1 MEGNFLPY
9 GRILDISLQS
19 IGFLPTLQILDRIDQ
34 DFHRITVRA
43 QPATASVSCTGCG
56 RPSRRVH
63 GAYWR
68 SLGDVACFGRPT
80 VLLVRVR
87 RFRCSDAT
95 CPRRTFTEPLP
106 GIARPRARQT
116 DRLRAVHR
124 TIGLALGGNP
134 GSRHATAMGMPI
146 SRTTLMHRVRAA
158 TGSPAAPVAVL
169 GVDDW
174 AWRKGHRY
182 GTILCDLER
191 RRVIDLLPDR
201 SADTLAAWLAAHPSV
216 TVVVRDRAG
225 AYAEGAARGAPD
237 ALQIADRWHLLRNA
251 SDALLGILEHHHRDL
266 RAAARTATAPS
277 EPPAVTEA
285 PPPVALEPDRRLR
298 STERRAQAAQERRD
312 ARYAEAVRLREQGL
326 STRAVA
332 RSLGVERK
340 TVRRWLRAG
349 HAPTWRHADR
359 GTSILDPYHGYLEE
373 RWQAGCRNAAA
384 LWRELQERGFPGQYS
399 VVRNWGTRRRRQDP
413 PAEPRENA
421 DKPAPA
427 KQSEPPTPR
436 RAVRLLAGD
445 PDTLTDKE
453 RRFVRA
459 LRERSTSI
467 ATAADL
473 IARFCGMVKGKLPD
487 PFDGWLR
494 KAEASV
500 LAPFAAGIRRDEDAV
515 RAALSEPWSSGQV
528 EGHVNRLKAIKR
540 AMYGRAGFDLLRGRI
555 LGHA

>member
-1 MEGNFLPY
+1 MVVFLN
-9 GRILDISLQS
+9 ISLQS
-19 IGFLPTLQILDRIDQ
+19 IGFLPHLEIVDQIDHG
-34 DFHRITVRA
+34 FHRITVRA
-43 QPATASVSCTGCG
+43 QPAAASVSCTGCG
-56 RPSRRVH
+56 TPSRRVH

-87 RFRCSDAT
+87 RFRCSEAA

-106 GIARPRARQT
+106 DVARPRARQT

-124 TIGLALGGNP
+124 SIGLALGGNP
-134 GSRHATAMGMPI
+134 GSRHATAMGVPI
-146 SRTTLMHRVRAA
+146 SRTTLVHRVRVG
-158 TGSPAAPVAVL
+158 TGTLVAPVTVL

-201 SADTLAAWLAAHPSV
+201 SADTLAAWLAAHPGV
-216 TVVVRDRAG
+216 TIVARDRAG

-251 SDALLGILEHHHRDL
+251 SDALRGILEHHHRDL
-266 RAAARTATAPS
+266 RAAARTAAAPS
-277 EPPAVTEA
+277 ELPGEVSEA
-285 PPPVALEPDRRLR
+285 LQPVAPEPERPLR
-298 STERRAQAAQERRD
+298 STERRARAAQERRD

-326 STRAVA
+326 SIRAVA

-340 TVRRWLRAG
+340 TLRRWLRAG

-359 GTSILDPYHGYLEE
+359 GTSILGPYHGYLED

-399 VVRNWGTRRRRQDP
+399 VVRDWGTRRRRQDP
-413 PAEPRENA
+413 PAEPRA
-421 DKPAPA
+421 TSDKPVPA
-427 KQSEPPTPR
+427 KRSEPPTPR

-445 PDTLTDKE
+445 PSTLTEED
-453 RRFVRA
+453 RRFVQA
-459 LRERSTSI
+459 LRERSPSI

-473 IARFCGMVKGKLPD
+473 VTRFCGMVKGKSPD

-494 KAEASV
+494 EAEASA

-540 AMYGRAGFDLLRGRI
+540 AMYGRAGFDLLRGRV
-555 LGHA
+555 LGHP